1 MACCPPKKT
10 EKHMKRSREGRSSFG
25 PALRL
30 NLGNRVAN
38 PRVHRSSSWLEEWR
52 CKSQEKNQQW
62 YRWRWWWRR
71 LHFKSQEK
79 ERQWI
84 EIVFMTRKN
93 KLEDHHGCIMEVED
107 RSIIELLKAPMAGKS
122 VLSRT
127 TWTEYENFGEMVIII
142 EERSWSSGPMLA
154 LCMMNV

>member
-62 YRWRWWWRR
+62 YRWWWWWRRRR

-79 ERQWI
+79 ERVRWKLPNVCTVVILGMLSFNFLLQVTAKKLVLWKEKAQKIIKLFFMFSKLWI
-84 EIVFMTRKN
+84 IRKFHDHIVWLFPET
-93 KLEDHHGCIMEVED
+93 
-107 RSIIELLKAPMAGKS
+107 LLIS
-122 VLSRT
+122 
-127 TWTEYENFGEMVIII
+127 
-142 EERSWSSGPMLA
+142 
-154 LCMMNV
+154 